1 MDLTVEAPQPVR
13 ATAPWSDILPVAPQ
27 KADHELAVWLREVHA
42 STWPAGLYRHASFSR
57 RRDGK
62 GKRYRAVAWNPA
74 TRELFVLELS
84 DAVSLNGPG
93 RWHTWSLE
101 KEPGALDDVEVTTF
115 QSPVKK
121 QSESAQANVSRNKAL
136 VRAMLHVTH
145 DIATWTDREP
155 INDAVLMSRDALQ
168 QSVRRI
174 CLALGRPRSY
184 QKKLKLLLHR
194 YFYFGGEEEAYLDLT
209 DLRGGRG
216 RRRVGK
222 NRRKPGR
229 KNVTERQSRNRAAVE
244 QDRAAQEQAAVREID
259 LRKMLVAL
267 KRWYVDKKHTIALTY
282 DHMCVELYS
291 KVSKFLTPTV
301 YSFRYHAKRLI
312 AEHDLKKK
320 RNGQRLHEMYDAAR
334 IGRATDPTGGAI
346 EILDVDGFQAKVFIE
361 HPNGRRKTP
370 FQIWVIF
377 AVSRLSSAVVGY
389 SLSLKRENARA
400 YKECLA
406 SVHMPKS
413 GPESRAAELGLGNL
427 RGLLHGNYDEI
438 YVDHGPGASE
448 SVLGAIVDRLRLARS
463 IPPPRRPE
471 LRAIGES
478 LNNLMLQFYQ
488 NADAGYSRARDPL
501 SQEKRRAARK
511 AAPVSVDEFERLLL
525 LAINHINLYYAKR
538 RKLTFK
544 LRGRRSINSTPARLF
559 AAYQA
564 AREGDAK
571 RELSP
576 AEVWE
581 KYSDWEW
588 YSCRRGNVKRDDL
601 TYSSEEMK
609 EYFDYQIRWENE
621 RSIPVQVQ
629 RARDIHFMYW
639 RKEDGSVSLL
649 QVSKEDARRLEDRM
663 TSFEWELHLEADSA
677 SEAKLAREADDKRVA
692 LQKALQEASKD
703 NVAPRKK
710 RAATGEVMVSQQRTL
725 DTAQNN
731 RLFMANLLESTK
743 PTPTRKQAGPGKT
756 EPDAA
761 RAEGPRD
768 APEPLAPTSVSE
780 WTADFDADVE
790 ESLADL
796 M

>member
-1 MDLTVEAPQPVR
+1 MDLTVEAPQSVH

-57 RRDGK
+57 RRDGE

-93 RWHTWSLE
+93 RWHRWSLE
-101 KEPGALDDVEVTTF
+101 KEPGALDDVEFTTF
-115 QSPVKK
+115 ESPIRKK
-121 QSESAQANVSRNKAL
+121 SESANANVSRNKAL
-136 VRAMLHVTH
+136 VRAMLRVTH

-155 INDAVLMSRDALQ
+155 INDAVLMSKEALQ

-174 CLALGRPRSY
+174 CLALGKNRSY

-194 YFYFGGEEEAYLDLT
+194 YFYFGGEGEAYLDLT

-216 RRRVGK
+216 KTRVGK

-229 KNVTERQSRNRAAVE
+229 KNVTERESRNRAAIEPERV
-244 QDRAAQEQAAVREID
+244 AQHQAPVRGID
-259 LRKMLVAL
+259 LRKMLLALERWWVAE
-267 KRWYVDKKHTIALTY
+267 KRDIAFTY
-282 DHMCVELYS
+282 QHMCVELYS

-301 YSFRYHAKRLI
+301 YSFRYHAKKLI
-312 AEHDLKKK
+312 AENDLRRK
-320 RNGQRLHEMYDAAR
+320 RNGQRLHDMYDAAR

-346 EILDVDGFQAKVFIE
+346 EILDVDGFQAKVFIK
-361 HPNGRRKTP
+361 HPKGRRKTP

-389 SLSLKRENARA
+389 SLSLTRENARA

-406 SVHMPKS
+406 SVHIPKS
-413 GPESRAAELGLGNL
+413 GEDSKAAALGLGKL

-448 SVLGAIVDRLRLARS
+448 SVLSAIVDRLRLARS

-478 LNNLMLQFYQ
+478 LNNLILRFYQ

-501 SQEKRRAARK
+501 SQEKRRAAKK
-511 AAPVSVDEFERLLL
+511 AAPVSVEQFERLLL
-525 LAINHINLYYAKR
+525 LSINHINLYYAKR
-538 RKLTFK
+538 RKLTDE
-544 LRGRRSINSTPARLF
+544 LRRKGINSTPERLF
-559 AAYQA
+559 TAYQA
-564 AREGDAK
+564 AREGDRK
-571 RELSP
+571 RKLSP
-576 AEVWE
+576 VEVWE

-601 TYSSEEMK
+601 TYSSEELR
-609 EYFDYQIRWENE
+609 EYYDHKIRWEGGG
-621 RSIPVQVQ
+621 SIPIQVQ
-629 RARDIHFMYW
+629 RTRDPHLMYW

-649 QVSKEDARRLEDRM
+649 QVNKEDARRLADRM
-663 TSFEWELHLEADSA
+663 SWFEWELFLEADGA
-677 SEAKLAREADDKRVA
+677 SEAKLARQADDNNVA
-692 LQKALQEASKD
+692 IHKALQEASED
-703 NVAPRKK
+703 DVAPQKRK
-710 RAATGEVMVSQQRTL
+710 AAAGEVMVSQQRTL

-731 RLFMANLLESTK
+731 RLFMAHLLESTRPAPTKK
-743 PTPTRKQAGPGKT
+743 PAPPAKT
-756 EPDAA
+756 EHCTGPSGVAPD
-761 RAEGPRD
+761 G
-768 APEPLAPTSVSE
+768 PEPHEPTSGSD
-780 WTADFDADVE
+780 WAADFDADME

>member
-1 MDLTVEAPQPVR
+1 MDLTVEAPQPVH

-42 STWPAGLYRHASFSR
+42 STWPGGLYRFASFSR
-57 RRDGK
+57 RRDGQE
-62 GKRYRAVAWNPA
+62 KRYRAVAWNPA
-74 TRELFVLELS
+74 TRELLVLELS

-101 KEPGALDDVEVTTF
+101 KEPGALDDVEFTTF
-115 QSPVKK
+115 KSPVQKK
-121 QSESAQANVSRNKAL
+121 SESANANFSRNKAL
-136 VRAMLHVTH
+136 VRAMLRVSH
-145 DIATWTDREP
+145 DIAEWTDREP
-155 INDAVLMSRDALQ
+155 INDAVLMSKEALQ

-174 CLALGRPRSY
+174 CYALGRSRSY

-194 YFYFGGEEEAYLDLT
+194 YFHFGGEDDAYLDLT

-216 RRRVGK
+216 KTRVGK

-244 QDRAAQEQAAVREID
+244 QDRVAQQQAPVREID
-259 LRKMLVAL
+259 VRKMLFAL
-267 KRWYVDKKHTIALTY
+267 KRWYAGQKLDIAFTY
-282 DHMCVELYS
+282 QHMCAELYS

-301 YSFRYHAKRLI
+301 YSFRYHARRLI
-312 AEHDLKKK
+312 AEHDLKRK

-346 EILDVDGFQAKVFIE
+346 EILDVDGFQAKVFIR

-389 SLSLKRENARA
+389 ALSLTRENARA

-413 GPESRAAELGLGNL
+413 GRESRAAALGLGKLN
-427 RGLLHGNYDEI
+427 GLLHGNYDEI

-448 SVLGAIVDRLRLARS
+448 SVLSAIVDRLRLARS

-478 LNNLMLQFYQ
+478 LNNLILQFYQ

-501 SQEKRRAARK
+501 SQEKRRAAKK
-511 AAPVSVDEFERLLL
+511 AAPVSVAEFERLLL

-538 RKLTFK
+538 RKLPAA
-544 LRGRRSINSTPARLF
+544 LRRKGVDSTPARLF
-559 AAYQA
+559 MAYQK

-571 RELSP
+571 RKLSP

-581 KYSDWEW
+581 KYSDWEPR
-588 YSCRRGNVKRDDL
+588 SCQRGKVVWDDL
-601 TYSSEEMK
+601 TYSSEELRQ
-609 EYFDYQIRWENE
+609 YYDHQIRWEDGK
-621 RSIPVQVQ
+621 SIPIQVQ
-629 RARDIHFMYW
+629 PTRDPHLMYW
-639 RKEDGSVSLL
+639 RKADGSVSLL
-649 QVSKEDARRLEDRM
+649 KVNKEDARRLEDRM
-663 TSFEWELHLEADSA
+663 SWFEWELFMEADST
-677 SEAKLAREADDKRVA
+677 SEAKTARKAGDNRVA
-692 LQKALQEASKD
+692 VHKAIQETSEDA
-703 NVAPRKK
+703 VTPRKRK
-710 RAATGEVMVSQQRTL
+710 SSAGAVMVSQQRML
-725 DTAQNN
+725 DTALAN
-731 RLFMANLLESTK
+731 RSFMDDLLESAIPAPAKDAAGPAKTK
-743 PTPTRKQAGPGKT
+743 PGV
-756 EPDAA
+756 A
-761 RAEGPRD
+761 RSDGALD
-768 APEPLAPTSVSE
+768 APEPQQSTPGSD
-780 WTADFDADVE
+780 WTADFDADME

>member
-1 MDLTVEAPQPVR
+1 MGYACHTLRGVVEGLLT
-13 ATAPWSDILPVAPQ
+13 
-27 KADHELAVWLREVHA
+27 
-42 STWPAGLYRHASFSR
+42 
-57 RRDGK
+57 
-62 GKRYRAVAWNPA
+62 
-74 TRELFVLELS
+74 
-84 DAVSLNGPG
+84 
-93 RWHTWSLE
+93 
-101 KEPGALDDVEVTTF
+101 
-115 QSPVKK
+115 
-121 QSESAQANVSRNKAL
+121 
-136 VRAMLHVTH
+136 
-145 DIATWTDREP
+145 
-155 INDAVLMSRDALQ
+155 
-168 QSVRRI
+168 
-174 CLALGRPRSY
+174 
-184 QKKLKLLLHR
+184 LLHR

-216 RRRVGK
+216 KPRVGK

-229 KNVTERQSRNRAAVE
+229 KNVTERESRNKAAVE
-244 QDRAAQEQAAVREID
+244 SDRVAQQQAPVREID
-259 LRKMLVAL
+259 LRKMLFAL
-267 KRWYVDKKHTIALTY
+267 KRWWTAEKLDIALTY
-282 DHMCVELYS
+282 QHMCVELYS

-334 IGRATDPTGGAI
+334 IGKATDPTGGAI
-346 EILDVDGFQAKVFIE
+346 EILDVDGFQAKVFIR

-389 SLSLKRENARA
+389 SLSLTRENARA

-406 SVHMPKS
+406 SVHIPKS
-413 GPESRAAELGLGNL
+413 GKDSRAEALGLGEL

-478 LNNLMLQFYQ
+478 LNNLILQFYQ
-488 NADAGYSRARDPL
+488 NADAGYSRAREPL

-511 AAPVSVDEFERLLL
+511 AAPVSVEKFERLLL
-525 LAINHINLYYAKR
+525 QAINHINLYYAKR

-544 LRGRRSINSTPARLF
+544 LRGRKSINSTPARLF
-559 AAYQA
+559 TAYQA
-564 AREGDAK
+564 GREGDRK

-601 TYSSEEMK
+601 TYSSEELR
-609 EYFDYQIRWENE
+609 EYYDYKIRWGDEK
-621 RSIPVQVQ
+621 SIPVQVQ
-629 RARDIHFMYW
+629 RTRDLHFMYW

-663 TSFEWELHLEADSA
+663 TAFEWELHLEADSA
-677 SEAKLAREADDKRVA
+677 SEAKLAREADDNRVA
-692 LQKALQEASKD
+692 LHKAQQEASVD
-703 NVAPRKK
+703 AASPRKK
-710 RAATGEVMVSQQRTL
+710 KSSTGEVMVSQQRML
-725 DTAQNN
+725 DIAQTN
-731 RLFMANLLESTK
+731 RSLIDNLLESARPAPTGK
-743 PTPTRKQAGPGKT
+743 PAAPAKT
-756 EPDAA
+756 ERDSAPLDEASEA
-761 RAEGPRD
+761 R
-768 APEPLAPTSVSE
+768 EPQPPSSASD
-780 WTADFDADVE
+780 WTADFDADME

>member
-13 ATAPWSDILPVAPQ
+13 AAAPWSDILPVAPQ

-115 QSPVKK
+115 QSPVQKK
-121 QSESAQANVSRNKAL
+121 SESAQANVSRNKAL
-136 VRAMLHVTH
+136 VRAMLRVTH

-155 INDAVLMSRDALQ
+155 INDAVLMSKEALQ

-174 CLALGRPRSY
+174 CHALGKNRSY

-194 YFYFGGEEEAYLDLT
+194 YFYFGGEEDAYLNLT

-216 RRRVGK
+216 KTRVGK

-244 QDRAAQEQAAVREID
+244 PDRVAQQQAPVRQID
-259 LRKMLVAL
+259 LRKMLLAL
-267 KRWYVDKKHTIALTY
+267 ERWYVAKKLDIALTY
-282 DHMCVELYS
+282 QHMCVELYS

-301 YSFRYHAKRLI
+301 HSFRYHAKRLI
-312 AEHDLKKK
+312 AENDLKRQ
-320 RNGQRLHEMYDAAR
+320 RNGERLHEIYDAAR

-346 EILDVDGFQAKVFIE
+346 EILDVDGFQAKVFIR

-406 SVHMPKS
+406 SVHIPKC
-413 GPESRAAELGLGNL
+413 GEGSRAVELGLGEL
-427 RGLLHGNYDEI
+427 RGLVHGNYDEI
-438 YVDHGPGASE
+438 YVDHGPGSSE

-478 LNNLMLQFYQ
+478 LNNLILRFYQ

-501 SQEKRRAARK
+501 SQEKRRAAKK
-511 AAPVSVDEFERLLL
+511 AAPVSVEQFERLLL

-538 RKLTFK
+538 RKLTDK
-544 LRGRRSINSTPARLF
+544 LRRKGINSTPERLF
-559 AAYQA
+559 TAYQA
-564 AREGDAK
+564 AREGDRK
-571 RELSP
+571 RKLSP
-576 AEVWE
+576 VEVWE
-581 KYSDWEW
+581 KYSDWEK
-588 YSCRRGNVKRDDL
+588 YSCRRGNMTRDDL
-601 TYSSEEMK
+601 TYSSEELR
-609 EYFDYQIRWENE
+609 EYYDHKIRWEYGK
-621 RSIPVQVQ
+621 SIPIQVQ
-629 RARDIHFMYW
+629 RTRDPHFMYW

-663 TSFEWELHLEADSA
+663 SWFEWELRLEADRA
-677 SEAKLAREADDKRVA
+677 SKAKKAQEADDDAVA
-692 LQKALQEASKD
+692 IHKALQEKPVEAAAS
-703 NVAPRKK
+703 RKK
-710 RAATGEVMVSQQRTL
+710 SSTGEVMVSQQCML
-725 DTAQNN
+725 ADALAN
-731 RLFMANLLESTK
+731 RLFTDDLLESTK
-743 PTPTRKQAGPGKT
+743 PTPTKKKAGPAKT
-756 EPDAA
+756 ERGTA
-761 RAEGPRD
+761 RAEGPPD
-768 APEPLAPTSVSE
+768 AREPLASTSASE

-790 ESLADL
+790 EGLADL

>member
-1 MDLTVEAPQPVR
+1 MDLTVEAPQTVH

-42 STWPAGLYRHASFSR
+42 STWPGELCRFKTFSR

-121 QSESAQANVSRNKAL
+121 KSESAQANVSRNKAL
-136 VRAMLHVTH
+136 VRAMLRVTH

-155 INDAVLMSRDALQ
+155 INDAVLMSKEALQ

-229 KNVTERQSRNRAAVE
+229 KNITERQSRNRAAVE
-244 QDRAAQEQAAVREID
+244 PDRVAQQQAPVREID
-259 LRKMLVAL
+259 LRKMLFAL
-267 KRWYVDKKHTIALTY
+267 KCWWVAEKRDIASTY
-282 DHMCVELYS
+282 QHMCVKLYS

-301 YSFRYHAKRLI
+301 HSFRYHAKRLI
-312 AEHDLKKK
+312 AEHDLKRK
-320 RNGQRLHEMYDAAR
+320 RNGQRLHQMYDAAR

-346 EILDVDGFQAKVFIE
+346 EILDVDGFQAKVFIR

-406 SVHMPKS
+406 SVHIPKC
-413 GPESRAAELGLGNL
+413 GKGSRAAELGLGKL
-427 RGLLHGNYDEI
+427 RGLVHGNYDEI

-478 LNNLMLQFYQ
+478 LNNLILRFYQ

-501 SQEKRRAARK
+501 SQEKRRAAKK
-511 AAPVSVDEFERLLL
+511 AAPVSVEQFERLLL
-525 LAINHINLYYAKR
+525 LSINHINLYYAKR
-538 RKLTFK
+538 RKLTDE
-544 LRGRRSINSTPARLF
+544 LRRKEINSTPARLF
-559 AAYQA
+559 KAYQV
-564 AREGDAK
+564 AREGDRK
-571 RELSP
+571 RKLSP
-576 AEVWE
+576 LEVWE
-581 KYSDWEW
+581 KYSDWEK
-588 YSCRRGNVKRDDL
+588 YSCRRGNMTRDDL
-601 TYSSEEMK
+601 TYSSEELR
-609 EYFDYQIRWENE
+609 EYYDHKIRWEYGK
-621 RSIPVQVQ
+621 SIPIQVQ
-629 RARDIHFMYW
+629 RTRDPHFMYW

-649 QVSKEDARRLEDRM
+649 QVSKEDARRLQDRM
-663 TSFEWELHLEADSA
+663 TWFEWELRLEADRA
-677 SEAKLAREADDKRVA
+677 SKVKKAQEADDDAVA
-692 LQKALQEASKD
+692 LHEAQQEEPVEA
-703 NVAPRKK
+703 ATPRKK
-710 RAATGEVMVSQQRTL
+710 SSTAEVMVSQQCML
-725 DTAQNN
+725 DDALAN
-731 RLFMANLLESTK
+731 RLFTDDLLESTK
-743 PTPTRKQAGPGKT
+743 PTPTKKKAGPAKT
-756 EPDAA
+756 E
-761 RAEGPRD
+761 RGTGRVEGPP
-768 APEPLAPTSVSE
+768 AATEQQESPSASE

>member
-1 MDLTVEAPQPVR
+1 MDLTVEAPQPVH
-13 ATAPWSDILPVAPQ
+13 ATAPWSDISPVAPQ

-42 STWPAGLYRHASFSR
+42 STWPGGLCRFASFSR

-84 DAVSLNGPG
+84 DAVSLTGPG

-101 KEPGALDDVEVTTF
+101 KEPGALDDVEFTTF
-115 QSPVKK
+115 QSPVQK
-121 QSESAQANVSRNKAL
+121 SSDAANANFSRNKAL
-136 VRAMLHVTH
+136 VRAMLRVTH
-145 DIATWTDREP
+145 DIAAWTDREP
-155 INDAVLMSRDALQ
+155 INDAVLMSKEALQ

-174 CLALGRPRSY
+174 CLALGKNRNY

-216 RRRVGK
+216 KTRVGK

-229 KNVTERQSRNRAAVE
+229 KNITERQSRNRAAVE
-244 QDRAAQEQAAVREID
+244 PDRVAQQQAPVREID
-259 LRKMLVAL
+259 LRKMLFAL
-267 KRWYVDKKHTIALTY
+267 KCWWVAEKRDIASTY
-282 DHMCVELYS
+282 QHMCVKLYS

-301 YSFRYHAKRLI
+301 HSFRYHAKRLI
-312 AEHDLKKK
+312 AENDLKRK
-320 RNGQRLHEMYDAAR
+320 RNGQRLHQMYDAAR

-346 EILDVDGFQAKVFIE
+346 EILDVDGFQAKVFIR

-406 SVHMPKS
+406 SVHIPKC
-413 GPESRAAELGLGNL
+413 GEDSRAAALGLGEL
-427 RGLLHGNYDEI
+427 RGLVHGNYDEI
-438 YVDHGPGASE
+438 YVDHGPGSSE

-478 LNNLMLQFYQ
+478 LNNLILRFYQ

-501 SQEKRRAARK
+501 SQEKRRAAKK
-511 AAPVSVDEFERLLL
+511 AAPVSVEQFERLLL

-538 RKLTFK
+538 RKLTDE
-544 LRGRRSINSTPARLF
+544 LRRKEINSTPARLF
-559 AAYQA
+559 TAYQA
-564 AREGDAK
+564 AREGDRK
-571 RELSP
+571 RRLSP
-576 AEVWE
+576 VEVWE
-581 KYSDWEW
+581 KYSDWEK
-588 YSCRRGNVKRDDL
+588 YSCRRGNMTRDDL
-601 TYSSEEMK
+601 TYSSEELR
-609 EYFDYQIRWENE
+609 EYYDYKIRWEDGK
-621 RSIPVQVQ
+621 SIPIQVQ
-629 RARDIHFMYW
+629 RTRDPHFMYW

-663 TSFEWELHLEADSA
+663 TWFEWELRLEADRA
-677 SEAKLAREADDKRVA
+677 SKVKKAQEADDDAVA
-692 LQKALQEASKD
+692 LHKALQEET
-703 NVAPRKK
+703 VATATPRKNSS
-710 RAATGEVMVSQQRTL
+710 TGEVMVSQQCML
-725 DTAQNN
+725 DDALAN
-731 RLFMANLLESTK
+731 RLFTEDLLESTK
-743 PTPTRKQAGPGKT
+743 PTPTKKKAGPAKAERST
-756 EPDAA
+756 A
-761 RAEGPRD
+761 RADGPSD
-768 APEPLAPTSVSE
+768 GPEPEEFTPASD

>member
-1 MDLTVEAPQPVR
+1 MDLTVEAPQPVH

-42 STWPAGLYRHASFSR
+42 STWPGGLCRFASFSR

-84 DAVSLNGPG
+84 DAVSLSGPG

-115 QSPVKK
+115 QNPVQKK
-121 QSESAQANVSRNKAL
+121 SESAQANVSRNKAL
-136 VRAMLHVTH
+136 VRAMLCVTH

-155 INDAVLMSRDALQ
+155 INDAVLMSKEALQ

-174 CLALGRPRSY
+174 CLALGKNRSY

-194 YFYFGGEEEAYLDLT
+194 YFYFGGEEDAYLDLT

-216 RRRVGK
+216 KTRVGK

-229 KNVTERQSRNRAAVE
+229 KNVSERQSRNRAAVE
-244 QDRAAQEQAAVREID
+244 PDRVAQQQAPVRQID
-259 LRKMLVAL
+259 LRKMLLAL
-267 KRWYVDKKHTIALTY
+267 ERWYVDKKLDIALTY
-282 DHMCVELYS
+282 QHMCVELYS

-301 YSFRYHAKRLI
+301 HSFRYHAKRLI
-312 AEHDLKKK
+312 AENDLKRK
-320 RNGQRLHEMYDAAR
+320 RNGQRLHQMYDAAR

-346 EILDVDGFQAKVFIE
+346 EILDVDGFQAKVFIR

-406 SVHMPKS
+406 SVHIPKC
-413 GPESRAAELGLGNL
+413 GEDSRAAELGLGEL
-427 RGLLHGNYDEI
+427 RGLVHGNYDEI
-438 YVDHGPGASE
+438 YVDHGPGSSE
-448 SVLGAIVDRLRLARS
+448 SVLRAIVDRLRLARS

-478 LNNLMLQFYQ
+478 LNNLILRFYQ

-501 SQEKRRAARK
+501 SQEKRRAAKK
-511 AAPVSVDEFERLLL
+511 APPVSVEQFERFLL

-538 RKLTFK
+538 RKLTDE
-544 LRGRRSINSTPARLF
+544 LRRKEINSTPARLF
-559 AAYQA
+559 TAYQA
-564 AREGDAK
+564 AREGDRK
-571 RELSP
+571 RKLSP
-576 AEVWE
+576 VEVWE
-581 KYSDWEW
+581 KYSDWEK
-588 YSCRRGNVKRDDL
+588 YSCWRGNMTRDDL
-601 TYSSEEMK
+601 TYSSEELR
-609 EYFDYQIRWENE
+609 EYYDHKLRWEDGK
-621 RSIPVQVQ
+621 SIPIQVQ
-629 RARDIHFMYW
+629 RTRDPHFMYW

-649 QVSKEDARRLEDRM
+649 QVSKEDARRLQDRM
-663 TSFEWELHLEADSA
+663 TWFEWELRLEADRA
-677 SEAKLAREADDKRVA
+677 SKAKKAQEADDDAVA
-692 LQKALQEASKD
+692 LHKAQQEEPVEA
-703 NVAPRKK
+703 ATPRKK
-710 RAATGEVMVSQQRTL
+710 SSTGEVMVSQQCML
-725 DTAQNN
+725 DEAFAN
-731 RLFMANLLESTK
+731 RVFTDDLLESTK
-743 PTPTRKQAGPGKT
+743 PTPTRKKAGRGKT
-756 EPDAA
+756 EPGTA
-761 RAEGPRD
+761 RAEGQRD
-768 APEPLAPTSVSE
+768 APEPLASTSASE